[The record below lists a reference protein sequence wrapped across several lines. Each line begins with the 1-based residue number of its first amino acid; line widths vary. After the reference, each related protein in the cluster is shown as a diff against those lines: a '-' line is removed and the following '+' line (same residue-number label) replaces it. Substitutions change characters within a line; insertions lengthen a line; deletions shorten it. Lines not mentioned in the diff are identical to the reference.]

1 MSKAL
6 LNRRGLSLIELVV
19 TVAILSI
26 LASLAIPLAQ
36 NTARRMKE
44 AELRRNLRVLRT
56 AIDDFKKT
64 YDKAVTE
71 GKIPSTLDKSGYPE
85 NLKQLVEGY
94 DFGGLYKT
102 KKKFL
107 RKVPVDPF
115 NPPKDGEDP
124 GWGLRSYADEPG
136 SDIWGGEDLFDVYSL
151 SKEKAID
158 GTFYKDW

>member
-1 MSKAL
+1 MM
-6 LNRRGLSLIELVV
+6 NRRGLSLIELIV
-19 TVAILSI
+19 TIVILSI

-44 AELRRNLRVLRT
+44 AELRRNLRILRT
-56 AIDDFKKT
+56 AVDDFKKS

-71 GKIPSTLDKSGYPE
+71 GKIPSILDKSGYPD
-85 NLKQLVEGY
+85 NLKQLVDGY

-107 RKVPVDPF
+107 RRVPTDPF
-115 NPPKDGEDP
+115 NPPKDGGEP
-124 GWGLRSYADEPG
+124 LWGLRSYSDEPG
-136 SDIWGGEDLFDVYSL
+136 SEVWGGEDVFDVYSL

-158 GTFYKDW
+158 GTDYKDW